1 LRLCWRLLMGKN
13 ERTKP
18 QEHYLKIPY
27 GILNM
32 REIGQAEKLLLAHIH
47 SFGTKGC
54 WQSNATLGKMF
65 FATPRTITS
74 WIGNLKKVG
83 CILWLHPKGRYRT
96 LWSRLHPG
104 VKAATM
110 LPYMGREIPKA
121 AVVTGQGGDV
131 LLGRNL
137 PGSSEGGFR
146 VTAKNGVLEVGRNL
160 PHTKNTIKRD
170 TTGATT
176 ATPSP
181 LPAGGQAP
189 ALLEDRQAEAV
200 AQLEELKRSIG
211 LGPRQARVRLT
222 AADEQRRKQE
232 IIAGLRASK
241 AV

>member
-1 LRLCWRLLMGKN
+1 MAKN
-13 ERTKP
+13 EQGKP
-18 QEHYLKIPY
+18 QEHYLKVPY
-27 GILNM
+27 SILNM
-32 REIGQAEKLLLAHIH
+32 RQIGPAEKLLLAHIH
-47 SFGTKGC
+47 SYGTKGC
-54 WQSNATLGKMF
+54 WESNETLGTRF

-74 WIGNLKKVG
+74 WIGSLKRAG

-96 LWSRLHPG
+96 LWSWLHPD

-110 LPYMGREIPKA
+110 LPYMKREIPKA
-121 AVVTGQGGDV
+121 AVAGGQAKTA

-137 PGSSEGGFR
+137 PGSSEGGFQA
-146 VTAKNGVLEVGRNL
+146 TAKNGVVEVGRNF
-160 PHTKNTIKRD
+160 PHTKNTTTRD
-170 TTGATT
+170 TTRMTI
-176 ATPSP
+176 ATPPP